1 MLSAQCTDKR
11 INMVTPALFAR
22 YPDARH
28 MAKASEEDIYELIS
42 SVSYPNAKAKHL
54 AQMSRQLVELFGGE
68 VPETADDL
76 VKLAGVGRKTANVI
90 RAVWFGHATMA
101 VDTKPFSER
110 HAHWREKEKNDVGWG
125 MVDVSR

>member
-1 MLSAQCTDKR
+1 
-11 INMVTPALFAR
+11 
-22 YPDARH
+22 

-76 VKLAGVGRKTANVI
+76 VKLAGVGAQDGECDPCRL
-90 RAVWFGHATMA
+90 VWACHDGGGYACLSCEPSHGLGA
-101 VDTKPFSER
+101 SY
-110 HAHWREKEKNDVGWG
+110 G
-125 MVDVSR
+125 